1 MVRKALVKSVK
12 MPCRIHAR
20 VREKSKYYNFQE
32 PLHVYVVADASVFIW
47 GKRPEGEL
55 ITVPAVEAELKDLR
69 SKSMLHIF
77 EARVESPSPQSLK
90 AAKAAAGETGDI
102 RVLSTTDLD
111 VLAKALEYGATLA
124 TDDYA
129 LQNVALHL
137 GLKIEPIG
145 QPRIKRLK
153 KHVQRCRGCGKSF
166 EGEACP
172 DCGTPARKKKR
183 C

>member
-1 MVRKALVKSVK
+1 MT
-12 MPCRIHAR
+12 
-20 VREKSKYYNFQE
+20 
-32 PLHVYVVADASVFIW
+32 VADASVFIW

-55 ITVPAVEAELKDLR
+55 ITVPAVEAELKDIR
-69 SKSMLHIF
+69 TKSLLHIY
-77 EARVESPSPQSLK
+77 ETRVESPTSQALK
-90 AAKAAAGETGDI
+90 AAKDAAEQTGDI
-102 RVLSTTDLD
+102 RSLSAADLD
-111 VLAKALEYGATLA
+111 VLAKALEYNATLA

-145 QPRIKRLK
+145 QPRIKKERK
-153 KHVQRCRGCGKSF
+153 YVQRCQGCGQRF

-183 C
+183 CMR

>member
-1 MVRKALVKSVK
+1 M
-12 MPCRIHAR
+12 CTT
-20 VREKSKYYNFQE
+20 
-32 PLHVYVVADASVFIW
+32 VADASVFIW

-55 ITVPAVEAELKDLR
+55 VTVPAVEAELLDIRAR
-69 SKSMLHIF
+69 SLLHIYQT
-77 EARVESPSPQSLK
+77 RVESPTSLALK
-90 AAKAAAGETGDI
+90 AARAAACETGDI
-102 RVLSTTDLD
+102 RSLSAADLE
-111 VLAKALEYGATLA
+111 VLAKALEYKATLA

-145 QPRIKRLK
+145 QPRIEKKRK
-153 KHVQRCRGCGKSF
+153 YVQRCQGCGRRF

-183 C
+183 CIR

>member
-1 MVRKALVKSVK
+1 MC
-12 MPCRIHAR
+12 MT
-20 VREKSKYYNFQE
+20 
-32 PLHVYVVADASVFIW
+32 VADASVFIW

-55 ITVPAVEAELKDLR
+55 ITVPVVEAELKDIRAR
-69 SKSMLHIF
+69 SRLHIY
-77 EARVESPSPQSLK
+77 ETRVESPTTIALK
-90 AAKAAAGETGDI
+90 AARDAAEQTGDI
-102 RVLSTTDLD
+102 RSLSAADLE
-111 VLAKALEYGATLA
+111 VLAKALEYNATLA

-145 QPRIKRLK
+145 QPRIKKERK
-153 KHVQRCRGCGKSF
+153 YVQRCQGCGQRF

-183 C
+183 CMR

>member
-1 MVRKALVKSVK
+1 M
-12 MPCRIHAR
+12 
-20 VREKSKYYNFQE
+20 
-32 PLHVYVVADASVFIW
+32 YVVADASVFIW

-55 ITVPAVEAELKDLR
+55 ITVPAVEAELKDINA
-69 SKSMLHIF
+69 KSRLYIF
-77 EARVESPSPQSLK
+77 EARVESASPQSLK
-90 AAKAAAGETGDI
+90 AARSAAAETGDLKA
-102 RVLSTTDLD
+102 LSPADLE
-111 VLAKALEYGATLA
+111 VLAKALEYQATLA

-145 QPRIKRLK
+145 QPRIKRKL
-153 KHVQRCRGCGKSF
+153 KHVQRCQGCGRSF

-183 C
+183 CIR

>member
-1 MVRKALVKSVK
+1 
-12 MPCRIHAR
+12 
-20 VREKSKYYNFQE
+20 
-32 PLHVYVVADASVFIW
+32 VYVVADASVFIW

-69 SKSMLHIF
+69 SRSMLHIF
-77 EARVESPSPQSLK
+77 EARVESPTSQALK
-90 AAKAAAGETGDI
+90 NAREAAAKTGDI
-102 RVLSTTDLD
+102 AVLSAADLE
-111 VLAKALEYGATLA
+111 VLAKALEYGAVLA

-145 QPRIKRLK
+145 QPRIRRELCR
-153 KHVQRCRGCGKSF
+153 VQKCQGCGKSF

-183 C
+183 CK

>member
-1 MVRKALVKSVK
+1 M
-12 MPCRIHAR
+12 
-20 VREKSKYYNFQE
+20 
-32 PLHVYVVADASVFIW
+32 YVVADASVFIW

-55 ITVPAVEAELKDLR
+55 ITVPAVEAELKDIR
-69 SKSMLHIF
+69 TKSRLFLF
-77 EARVESPSPQSLK
+77 EARVESPSSQAMR
-90 AAKAAAGETGDI
+90 AARSAAAETGDLKS
-102 RVLSTTDLD
+102 LSPADLE
-111 VLAKALEYGATLA
+111 VLAKALEYRAVLA

-145 QPRIKRLK
+145 QPRIKRKL
-153 KHVQRCRGCGKSF
+153 KHVQRCHGCGHRF

-183 C
+183 CIR

>member
-1 MVRKALVKSVK
+1 M
-12 MPCRIHAR
+12 CTT
-20 VREKSKYYNFQE
+20 
-32 PLHVYVVADASVFIW
+32 VADASVFIW

-55 ITVPAVEAELKDLR
+55 ITVPAVEAELKDIR
-69 SKSMLHIF
+69 TKSLLHIY
-77 EARVESPSPQSLK
+77 ETRVESPTSQALK
-90 AAKAAAGETGDI
+90 AAKDAAEQTGDI
-102 RVLSTTDLD
+102 RSLSAADLD
-111 VLAKALEYGATLA
+111 VLAKALEYNATLA

-145 QPRIKRLK
+145 QPRINKKRK
-153 KHVQRCRGCGKSF
+153 YVQRCQGCGKRF

-183 C
+183 CIR

>member
-1 MVRKALVKSVK
+1 M
-12 MPCRIHAR
+12 
-20 VREKSKYYNFQE
+20 VREKSKYYYFQE

-47 GKRPEGEL
+47 GKRPAGEL
-55 ITVPAVEAELKDLR
+55 ITVPAVEAELKDIR
-69 SKSMLHIF
+69 TKSLLHIF
-77 EARVESPSPQSLK
+77 EARVESPSPQARK
-90 AAKAAAGETGDI
+90 AAQHAAAETGDLKA
-102 RVLSTTDLD
+102 LSSADLD
-111 VLAKALEYGATLA
+111 VLAKALEYRAVLA

-145 QPRIKRLK
+145 QPRIKRLL
-153 KHVQRCRGCGKSF
+153 KHVQRCQGCGSKF

-183 C
+183 CIR

>member
-1 MVRKALVKSVK
+1 L
-12 MPCRIHAR
+12 

-47 GKRPEGEL
+47 GKRPIGDL
-55 ITVPAVEAELKDLR
+55 ITVPAVEAELKDIRTKAL
-69 SKSMLHIF
+69 LAIF
-77 EARVESPSPQSLK
+77 DTRVESPSAQARK
-90 AAKAAAGETGDI
+90 AAECAAGQTGDLK
-102 RVLSTTDLD
+102 VLSSADLD
-111 VLAKALEYGATLA
+111 VLALALEHGAVLA

-129 LQNVALHL
+129 VQNVALHL

-145 QPRIKRLK
+145 QPRIKRVL
-153 KHVQRCRGCGKSF
+153 KHVQRCQGCGSRF

-183 C
+183 CIR

>member
-1 MVRKALVKSVK
+1 M
-12 MPCRIHAR
+12 
-20 VREKSKYYNFQE
+20 
-32 PLHVYVVADASVFIW
+32 YVVADASVFIW

-69 SKSMLHIF
+69 SRSRLHIF
-77 EARVESPSPQSLK
+77 EARVESPSSQALK
-90 AAKAAAGETGDI
+90 NAREAAAKTGDI
-102 RVLSTTDLD
+102 AVLSAADLE
-111 VLAKALEYGATLA
+111 VLAKALEYGAVLA

-145 QPRIKRLK
+145 QPRIRRELRR
-153 KHVQRCRGCGKSF
+153 VQKCQGCGKSF

-183 C
+183 CK

>member
-1 MVRKALVKSVK
+1 M
-12 MPCRIHAR
+12 
-20 VREKSKYYNFQE
+20 
-32 PLHVYVVADASVFIW
+32 YVVADASVFIW

-69 SKSMLHIF
+69 SRSLLHIF
-77 EARVESPSPQSLK
+77 ETRVESPSSQALK
-90 AAKAAAGETGDI
+90 AARGAAAETGDLA
-102 RVLSTTDLD
+102 VLSPADLE
-111 VLAKALEYGATLA
+111 VLALALEYGAVLA

-145 QPRIKRLK
+145 QPRIRRKLRR
-153 KHVQRCRGCGKSF
+153 VQRCQGCGKGF

>member
-1 MVRKALVKSVK
+1 MCAT
-12 MPCRIHAR
+12 
-20 VREKSKYYNFQE
+20 
-32 PLHVYVVADASVFIW
+32 VADASVFIW

-55 ITVPAVEAELKDLR
+55 ITVPAVEAELKDIR
-69 SKSMLHIF
+69 TKSLLHIY
-77 EARVESPSPQSLK
+77 ETRVESPTSQALK
-90 AAKAAAGETGDI
+90 AAKYAAEQTGDI
-102 RVLSTTDLD
+102 RSLSAADLD
-111 VLAKALEYGATLA
+111 VLAKALEYNATLA

-145 QPRIKRLK
+145 QPRIKK
-153 KHVQRCRGCGKSF
+153 KRKYVLRCQGCGQRF

-183 C
+183 CIR

>member
-1 MVRKALVKSVK
+1 L
-12 MPCRIHAR
+12 

-47 GKRPEGEL
+47 GKRPAGEL
-55 ITVPAVEAELKDLR
+55 ITVPAVEAELKDIR
-69 SKSMLHIF
+69 TKSLLAIF
-77 EARVESPSPQSLK
+77 EARVESPTSQARK
-90 AAKAAAGETGDI
+90 AAERAAAETGDLK
-102 RVLSTTDLD
+102 VLSPADLD
-111 VLAKALEYGATLA
+111 VLAKALEYRAILA

-145 QPRIKRLK
+145 QPRIKRLL
-153 KHVQRCRGCGKSF
+153 KHVQRCQGCGRSF

-183 C
+183 CIR